1 MCECCQLAVV
11 LEDKTAKLEQLVDF
25 LVKIDEYDRII
36 DDIQLVSNTKGVIT
50 SAKMYKL

>member
-11 LEDKTAKLEQLVDF
+11 LEGKTAKLEQLVDF

-36 DDIQLVSNTKGVIT
+36 DDIRLVSNAKGAIT
-50 SAKMYKL
+50 SGKVYKL